1 MLETNI
7 ERVLKEIAAGNDRGE
22 PITLVAATKT
32 VPADIIN
39 RAVEC
44 GVKIVA
50 ENRVQEFREKYPLI
64 RGAVHHFI
72 GHLQTNKVKY
82 LIGKVALIQSVDSV
96 NLANVISEEAAK
108 KGALQDI
115 LVEVNIGGELSKS
128 GFTPEN
134 TEEAVKEISALPRLR
149 VKGLMA
155 MLPKTEDERLKIDL
169 CTKLRGIYD
178 RLKAEGCP
186 FEHLSIGMSE
196 DYTTAIRCGSNMIR
210 LGSALF
216 GKRS

>member
-178 RLKAEGCP
+178 RLKAEGYP

>member
-22 PITLVAATKT
+22 AITLVAATKT
-32 VPADIIN
+32 VPAEIIN

-108 KGALQDI
+108 KALCR
-115 LVEVNIGGELSKS
+115 
-128 GFTPEN
+128 
-134 TEEAVKEISALPRLR
+134 ISL
-149 VKGLMA
+149 
-155 MLPKTEDERLKIDL
+155 
-169 CTKLRGIYD
+169 
-178 RLKAEGCP
+178 
-186 FEHLSIGMSE
+186 
-196 DYTTAIRCGSNMIR
+196 
-210 LGSALF
+210 
-216 GKRS
+216 